1 MAEKKT
7 KKKGFSAFWI
17 GYLVF
22 LFIMIIFWCFVVGN
36 VKKCLVQYEAS
47 QPERLIEKIVSDI
60 ENGKV
65 GDYFIVTADGSK
77 YEDKDIYRKEYRN
90 RVNGRKITYKK
101 DAASALEAPE
111 YGLYAD
117 DDLFGIVTLKEV
129 SKEPLMFILSLSTW
143 AIDETRTVY
152 ETGKESVEITVP
164 DIYQVYLNDVAL
176 DENAVLIFGEDIPR
190 FRYVKEYVDVP
201 KQVTYQV
208 EGLCAEPEVRICD
221 RNGSDVPFTKEK
233 KDGTL
238 VVATEDF
245 LPTEIPAEIEQM
257 VLENEK
263 LYSNF
268 LTRDVE
274 KSRITSLFPK
284 DSLYLDYRD
293 GWTISKH
300 NTPVFSDENVTNY
313 VEYSEDLFSCDVY
326 MMKSMYIPR
335 TGKTIEQ
342 TLHERVYYGRIDG
355 SWKILEMNSLSHEE
369 AEES

>member
-7 KKKGFSAFWI
+7 TKKKGLPAFWI

-22 LFIMIIFWCFVVGN
+22 IIVMILFWCFVVGR
-36 VKKCLVQYEAS
+36 VKDCLMQYEAS
-47 QPERLIEKIVSDI
+47 QPERKMEQIVADI
-60 ENGKV
+60 ENGRL

-77 YEDKDIYRKEYRN
+77 YEDKDIYRKAYRA
-90 RVNGRKITYKK
+90 RVNGKKITFKK
-101 DAASALEAPE
+101 DPASALEAPE

-129 SKEPLMFILSLSTW
+129 TKEPLMFILSLSTW
-143 AIDETRTVY
+143 AIEKTQSVY

-164 DIYQVYLNDVAL
+164 DIYQVYVNDVVL
-176 DENAVLIFGEDIPR
+176 DDNAVLVFGEDIPI
-190 FRYVKEYVDVP
+190 FRYVKEYVEVP
-201 KQVTYQV
+201 TQLTYQV
-208 EGLCAEPEVRICD
+208 EGLAHEPEIKVCDQNGNEVKVVRET
-221 RNGSDVPFTKEK
+221 V
-233 KDGTL
+233 DGTL
-238 VVATEDF
+238 VVKVDEF
-245 LPTEIPAEIEQM
+245 LSTKMPAELEEM
-257 VLENEK
+257 VINNEK

-274 KSRITSLFPK
+274 KSSIVDLFPK

-300 NTPVFSDENVTNY
+300 NTPVFTDEKVTNY
-313 VEYSEDLFSCDVY
+313 VPYSEDLFSCEVY

-342 TLHERVYYGRIDG
+342 SLHERVYYGRING
-355 SWKILEMNSLSHEE
+355 KWKILEMNSLSHEE
-369 AEES
+369 AEE